1 MVATTLPK
9 LIRKLGE
16 MYVSKILNNVP
27 SIGLGTLK
35 GSEPLTLLLRMVA
48 PNFTQLTGSISNL
61 GMDKGFLF
69 FKLGVAG
76 I

>member
-16 MYVSKILNNVP
+16 MYGSKILNNVP

-35 GSEPLTLLLRMVA
+35 GSEPLTLLL
-48 PNFTQLTGSISNL
+48 
-61 GMDKGFLF
+61 
-69 FKLGVAG
+69 
-76 I
+76 